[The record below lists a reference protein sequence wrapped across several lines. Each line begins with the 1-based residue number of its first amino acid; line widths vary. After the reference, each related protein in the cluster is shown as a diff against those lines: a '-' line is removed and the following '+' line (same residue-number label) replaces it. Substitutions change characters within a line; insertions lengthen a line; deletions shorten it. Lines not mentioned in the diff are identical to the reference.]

1 MKRLIA
7 AILFKN
13 QDARALG
20 VVRVVLDYDGRVQT
34 VDDITHLDAVCGKLL
49 VPVK

>member
-1 MKRLIA
+1 MKRLIP

-13 QDARALG
+13 QDARPLR
-20 VVRVVLDYDGRVQT
+20 VVRIVLNYDGRLQT
-34 VDDITHLDAVCGKLL
+34 VDDITHVDTVCRKLL